1 MQSRRLP
8 TARPPGRW
16 FSSATRVPGCG
27 GPFTRSAEA
36 SDGAPDSL
44 DRWSRRVVSR
54 LAEHLGGAAH
64 FPFGG
69 PPWLPFIRWAQRGGP
84 VYPSPIGPLV
94 HPDDG
99 LWHAYRGAIA
109 FRERLELPP
118 RDERGS
124 PCESCAD
131 RPCLSSCPVGAF
143 SAVGYDV
150 DGCVAHIGSPAGAQC
165 LRGGCLARHA
175 CPAGPD
181 AAYDAPQAEV
191 PHASVS
197 RRQKA
202 CGDRRSSAQRRHR
215 WEAGLTRSGPLSVHG
230 SDEKP
235 AMSDPGPEPDPDP
248 ILVDDWHA
256 VVGLRIPWSTQV
268 VPDPAARNPDRD
280 SPDRTGPGSSRPARH
295 RNRSPRAHPVRLRI
309 HVARRPRQGCRSIPG
324 ERRGGS
330 APCERKLRRRAR
342 VGVASGRELF
352 SIWGTSRSST
362 RITSESSRTPRSS
375 PTR

>member
-1 MQSRRLP
+1 MFFLPSDGVNHSVLRDAAEAPAFGAVIAAIEADGLVSRGAFHVVADDAVP
-8 TARPPGRW
+8 PFADGAPARTLVLVGNAGPGMWR
-16 FSSATRVPGCG
+16 T
-27 GPFTRSAEA
+27 FTRSAEA

-109 FRERLELPP
+109 FRGCLELPP

-124 PCESCAD
+124 PCESCAE

-143 SAVGYDV
+143 TTTGYDV
-150 DGCVAHIGSPAGAQC
+150 DGCVAHIGSPAGARC

-181 AAYDAPQAEV
+181 AAYDAPQAEF
-191 PHASVS
+191 H
-197 RRQKA
+197 
-202 CGDRRSSAQRRHR
+202 
-215 WEAGLTRSGPLSVHG
+215 
-230 SDEKP
+230 
-235 AMSDPGPEPDPDP
+235 M
-248 ILVDDWHA
+248 
-256 VVGLRIPWSTQV
+256 
-268 VPDPAARNPDRD
+268 
-280 SPDRTGPGSSRPARH
+280 
-295 RNRSPRAHPVRLRI
+295 RAFLD
-309 HVARRPRQGCRSIPG
+309 A
-324 ERRGGS
+324 
-330 APCERKLRRRAR
+330 RRRAAAGAR
-342 VGVASGRELF
+342 
-352 SIWGTSRSST
+352 T
-362 RITSESSRTPRSS
+362 RDDAIDGKQG
-375 PTR
+375 